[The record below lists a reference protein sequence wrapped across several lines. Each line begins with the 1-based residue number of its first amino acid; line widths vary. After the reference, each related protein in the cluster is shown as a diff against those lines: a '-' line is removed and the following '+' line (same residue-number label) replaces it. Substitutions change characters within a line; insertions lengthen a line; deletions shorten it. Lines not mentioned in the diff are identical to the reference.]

1 MLQKLAYFIL
11 HLFGWTMVGHRP
23 PEKKYMAIGYP
34 HTANL
39 DGLWVVL
46 TILAMGERPKVFV
59 KSTLVRFPVKRL
71 LLAIGCIPIVRGK
84 GVRDLVQ
91 QSVEY
96 IDTVETIA
104 LMLSPEG
111 SRSYTE
117 YWKSGFYY
125 IALAADIPIYFCYL
139 NYETNH
145 LGINDEPL
153 YLTGDMGKDMQVIR
167 DFYADKV
174 SKRPERVG
182 PIRLK
187 GETMLSPPTDVAE

>member
-1 MLQKLAYFIL
+1 MLGKIAKLFL
-11 HLFGWTMVGHRP
+11 SVFGWSMEGQKP

-39 DGLWVVL
+39 DGLWVLL
-46 TILAMGERPKVFV
+46 TILAMGERPKVLV
-59 KSTLVRFPVKRL
+59 KSTLFVFPFKRL
-71 LLAIGCIPIVRGK
+71 LLAIGCVPVVRGEGAK
-84 GVRDLVQ
+84 DLVQ

-96 IDTVETIA
+96 IDSVPNVA

-117 YWKSGFYY
+117 YWKSGFYH
-125 IALAADIPIYFCYL
+125 IALAAEIPIYFCFLDYA
-139 NYETNH
+139 TNR
-145 LGINDEPL
+145 LGINTTPL
-153 YLTGDMGKDMQVIR
+153 YLTGDMALDMDVIR
-167 DFYADKV
+167 AFYSDKY

-187 GETMLSPPTDVAE
+187 GEKQE